1 MTAVWSFR
9 TLFFVI
15 PNACEESSVWMLRF
29 AQHDKLVDACAPFSM
44 TAVWSF
50 RTLFFVIPN
59 ACEESTYGCFASLSM
74 TDRRCHSEHSFL
86 SFRASARNPVRG
98 CFASLSMTNWW
109 MLHFVQHDSRV
120 VIPSTLFCHSER
132 LRGIHLWMLRFAQHD
147 RPMSFRASA
156 RNPLM
161 DASLRS
167 A

>member
-1 MTAVWSFR
+1 
-9 TLFFVI
+9 
-15 PNACEESSVWMLRF
+15 MLRF

-74 TDRRCHSEHSFL
+74 T
-86 SFRASARNPVRG
+86 
-98 CFASLSMTNWW
+98 NWW

-120 VIPSTLFCHSER
+120 VIPNTLFCHSER
-132 LRGIHLWMLRFAQHD
+132 SEESSVWMLRFAQHD
-147 RPMSFRASA
+147 K
-156 RNPLM
+156 LV